1 MRPRRQV
8 DQRPQEPTT
17 RINEAIRVPQVRL
30 VDQDGSQIGIKRT
43 EDALKYAWDK
53 NLDLVEVAAEAR
65 PPVCRVMDYSKYR
78 YEQEQ
83 KAKLARKHQSTI
95 TIKEIKFRPK
105 IGVADYETKKGHVRR
120 FLQNRDKVKVTIMF
134 RGREMTHP
142 ERGRTLLLRLAED
155 VKDIAVI
162 ESSPLQDGRNMVMLL
177 GPSKAVLAP
186 TAAETEAAD
195 AAAAATAADAASA
208 AEVDEATTAEAAT
221 DERRSCR
228 HRNPAGRPARERGTG
243 TGTEYRSNI
252 RGDSGMPKVRTS
264 SGAKKR
270 LRVTGTGK
278 VMRRRAFKSHLLE
291 HKSPKRLRK
300 KRRDTG
306 VAAADNREALRLLGK
321 R

>member
-1 MRPRRQV
+1 LRPRRQV

-30 VDQDGSQIGIKRT
+30 VDQDGTQIGIKGT
-43 EDALKYAWDK
+43 EEALKYAWDK

-177 GPSKAVLAP
+177 GPSKAVLA
-186 TAAETEAAD
+186 AAADGEEAA
-195 AAAAATAADAASA
+195 ADST
-208 AEVDEATTAEAAT
+208 ESAAT
-221 DERRSCR
+221 D
-228 HRNPAGRPARERGTG
+228 
-243 TGTEYRSNI
+243 TEQ
-252 RGDSGMPKVRTS
+252 
-264 SGAKKR
+264 
-270 LRVTGTGK
+270 
-278 VMRRRAFKSHLLE
+278 
-291 HKSPKRLRK
+291 
-300 KRRDTG
+300 
-306 VAAADNREALRLLGK
+306 AADSPASEEVVPTTEAP
-321 R
+321 